1 MGQLKMQTLLDLFS
15 YETMMLV
22 QEKVN
27 QCCEHWATR
36 TACLMAHCPGE
47 TSGRP
52 STLSDTQRRYSI
64 FTCAMGTAHRVTP
77 NPTATVLC
85 HGLIN
90 SEKQRFLKLV
100 TTGTHCL
107 YLETQVGLRKAGTTN
122 LYVFSSQGL
131 ETHTR
136 PSRRPHEDAGSA
148 FQTTGLGG
156 EL

>member
-1 MGQLKMQTLLDLFS
+1 
-15 YETMMLV
+15 
-22 QEKVN
+22 
-27 QCCEHWATR
+27 
-36 TACLMAHCPGE
+36 MAHCPGE
-47 TSGRP
+47 TSGRH
-52 STLSDTQRRYSI
+52 STLSNTQQRYSI

-107 YLETQVGLRKAGTTN
+107 YLKTQVGFRKAVTTN

-136 PSRRPHEDAGSA
+136 PSRNLHEDAGSA

-156 EL
+156 ERVSLESPDSLEGAAATQLPGTGPRGVCGHSDFEV